1 MDSQGCSWA
10 ICWDREIEYSKVG
23 RKARIE
29 GRVEAVIEQAQI
41 KPRPAWLER
50 AGESLR
56 TETYETAK
64 LRFPG
69 YDIYHVESEWRA
81 WAQGKEAP
89 RDPDKA
95 YLAFFRNFADSNPL

>member
-1 MDSQGCSWA
+1 MPSAFSDCSALTGSYEQTFRW
-10 ICWDREIEYSKVG
+10 G
-23 RKARIE
+23 Q
-29 GRVEAVIEQAQI
+29 QAQI

-69 YDIYHVESEWRA
+69 YDIYHVESEWRT
-81 WAQGKEAP
+81 W
-89 RDPDKA
+89 
-95 YLAFFRNFADSNPL
+95 S